1 MGKTDER
8 MSASKSV
15 HPFEYPLPAF
25 SEPRPESKCASGDFG
40 SVVN

>member
-15 HPFEYPLPAF
+15 HPFEYPLPACGG
-25 SEPRPESKCASGDFG
+25 ELPTDGKTD
-40 SVVN
+40 

>member
-15 HPFEYPLPAF
+15 HPF
-25 SEPRPESKCASGDFG
+25 SIRCPRSQNRAPNQNARVATLEAL
-40 SVVN
+40 